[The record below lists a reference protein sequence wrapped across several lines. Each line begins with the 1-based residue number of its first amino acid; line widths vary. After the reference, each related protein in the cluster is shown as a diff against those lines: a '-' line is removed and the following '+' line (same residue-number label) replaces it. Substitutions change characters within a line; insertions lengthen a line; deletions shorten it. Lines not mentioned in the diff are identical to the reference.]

1 MQKMK
6 YLVTTL
12 LVGLAFFTEGWGQI
26 PNINRPIVTIGGNIA
41 ENRTLFRDT
50 VYLIVGFTTVP
61 ANVTLTIQPGTI
73 LLSDFES
80 KGTLITERGR
90 DGSAAAPGSPRRS
103 GRIIANGTPEQPI
116 IFTSER
122 PNGQKRR
129 GDGGGIV
136 LNGLAPNNGPGGILV
151 GEGNTGIHG
160 GNTPNDTSGSF
171 RYVRIEFGGTKIT
184 PDNEVNGWTF
194 NSTGAGTVCEFLQ
207 AHFIADDGF
216 EWFGGT
222 VDGKYLVATGVDD
235 DMFDMDNSYCGRL
248 QFLVGV
254 EDRALANRGYEIDND
269 ATGSTARSTLGVL
282 TRPVIYN
289 ATLVGA
295 GVARAGDDNNDGIYV
310 RRNAQGLFWNHIVV
324 NFGGFGFVVD
334 GSASRNQFN
343 ADSLFVRN
351 SIMFNRGLLPLGTS
365 TAKVDSLVVWGAFR
379 AGTPAVYD
387 TAGFYARA
395 NTWSVR
401 TVNPQLVGLTS
412 AILSGTANP
421 ISGQPLDLRPQPG
434 SPALTGG
441 ATPRNIP
448 ARFPGDRVDFFDET
462 ANYIGAFNAT
472 TNWMAGWTVWATN
485 ATTFNLVS
493 RVIEERALEN
503 RPTRFELSQNY
514 PNPFNPTTN
523 IRFSLPTSEVVTL
536 KIYDITGREVATLI
550 NGERRAAGVY
560 QLTYDASN
568 LASGTYLYRLQ
579 AGSFVDTKKMT
590 LIK

>member
-1 MQKMK
+1 MPRMK
-6 YLVTTL
+6 YLFTALAILVCLSEGFGQTL
-12 LVGLAFFTEGWGQI
+12 
-26 PNINRPIVTIGGNIA
+26 PNINRPIVRVGGNIS
-41 ENRTLFRDT
+41 ENRTFFRDT
-50 VYLIVGFTTVP
+50 VYLIVGFTTIP

-90 DGSAAAPGSPRRS
+90 DGSPAAPGAARRS
-103 GRIIANGTPEQPI
+103 GRIIANGTATDPI
-116 IFTSER
+116 IFTSTR

-160 GNTPNDTSGSF
+160 GNTPMDTSGIF

-194 NSTGAGTVCEFLQ
+194 NSTGAGTVCEYLQ

-222 VDGKYLVATGVDD
+222 VNGRYLVATGVDD

-282 TRPVIYN
+282 TCPTVYN
-289 ATLVGA
+289 VTLIGA

-334 GSASRNQFN
+334 GSASRGQFDR
-343 ADSLFVRN
+343 DSLFVRN
-351 SIMFNRGLLPLGTS
+351 SIMLNRGLLPLGTG
-365 TAKVDSLVVWGAFR
+365 TAKVNSLVAWGAFR

-387 TAGFYARA
+387 TAGFYGRA
-395 NTWSVR
+395 NAWGVR

-412 AILSGTANP
+412 AILNGTANP
-421 ISGQPLDLRPQPG
+421 ISGQPLNLRPQAG

-441 ATPRNIP
+441 ARPRNFS
-448 ARFPGDRVDFFDET
+448 RFPGDNANFFDTT
-462 ANYIGAFNAT
+462 ATFIGAFNQT
-472 TNWMAGWTVWATN
+472 TNWMSGWTVWATN

-493 RVIEERALEN
+493 RVVEERALES

-523 IRFSLPTSEVVTL
+523 IRFSLPSSEVVTL

-560 QLTYDASN
+560 QLTYDASA
-568 LASGTYLYRLQ
+568 LASGVYLYRLQ